1 MKTLQLTALYVG
13 GAIWHNNV
21 LPTKG
26 QEIITTPNEE
36 MA

>member
-1 MKTLQLTALYVG
+1 MKTIQLTVLYVG
-13 GAIWHNNV
+13 GAIWPNNV

-26 QEIITTPNEE
+26 QEIIRTPNEE